1 LLHRSSNSEKKEPTM
16 NAYEI
21 EQIEKDVKAN
31 FRLPLAFSEWG
42 DLERRARQER
52 ARVLGEAVARFF
64 AAARAKLARFSRGVR
79 TTAADCTSARLR
91 HS

>member
-1 LLHRSSNSEKKEPTM
+1 LLQCNSTSEKEKQM

-31 FRLPLAFSEWG
+31 FRLPLAFSEWA
-42 DLERRARQER
+42 DIERRAREER
-52 ARVLGEAVARFF
+52 ARVLGEGIAKFF
-64 AAARAKLARFSRGVR
+64 GAACTRLVGYVRGVR
-79 TTAADCTSARLR
+79 STAAECTSARVH

>member
-1 LLHRSSNSEKKEPTM
+1 M

-21 EQIEKDVKAN
+21 EQIEKDVRAS

-42 DLERRARQER
+42 DIERRAREER
-52 ARVLGEAVARFF
+52 ARVLGGGIARVF
-64 AAARAKLARFSRGVR
+64 AAAWAKVTTLGRGMR
-79 TTAADCTSARLR
+79 TTAADCTSARLH